1 VNQITSARQELGH
14 KSLSNESSSNWM
26 TLYRTAPG
34 YTENPGG
41 AFDIRYCR
49 HEVQFMPTLV
59 LRENIPPPARAS
71 GTSTHKV
78 GEAKSDRSL
87 EGVLIF
93 SGIGFALMIVAIIF
107 RSLELPPPYF

>member
-1 VNQITSARQELGH
+1 VNQITSDRQEQGR
-14 KSLSNESSSNWM
+14 KSSFNKSSSNWM

-34 YTENPGG
+34 YIENPGG

-59 LRENIPPPARAS
+59 LRENIPPRAGAS

-78 GEAKSDRSL
+78 SEAKPDRSL

>member
-1 VNQITSARQELGH
+1 MNQITSDRQELGH
-14 KSLSNESSSNWM
+14 KSSSNWM

-41 AFDIRYCR
+41 AFDIRYFR

-59 LRENIPPPARAS
+59 LRENIPPPARAPGIS
-71 GTSTHKV
+71 AHQPSA
-78 GEAKSDRSL
+78 AKPDRSL

-93 SGIGFALMIVAIIF
+93 SGIGFALMVAAAIF
-107 RSLELPPPYF
+107 WSLELPPPYF